1 MYVIWQVIQFVEKQ
15 KTIIASVSLR
25 KHTAMNLK
33 FDIDKIW
40 RGNDGKQLEN
50 VDTTL

>member
-1 MYVIWQVIQFVEKQ
+1 MYMIWQAIQFVEKQ
-15 KTIIASVSLR
+15 KTIIASVTLR

-33 FDIDKIW
+33 FDIIW
-40 RGNDGKQLEN
+40 RKNGGKQLEN

>member
-1 MYVIWQVIQFVEKQ
+1 LYVIWQAIQFVEKQ
-15 KTIIASVSLR
+15 KTIIASVTLR

-33 FDIDKIW
+33 FDIIW
-40 RGNDGKQLEN
+40 RRNGGKQLEN